1 MINPDYVS
9 GVAGAATSVL
19 EKEYKYFLLLFIN
32 NNELLFYQ
40 RKCSCNWTHDS
51 VQEDNVM
58 YVL

>member
-1 MINPDYVS
+1 VINPDYVS

-40 RKCSCNWTHDS
+40 RKCSCN
-51 VQEDNVM
+51 
-58 YVL
+58 